1 MNENELVESQES
13 DISIW
18 NSIIT
23 KISPDVDEIIKQ
35 AESFV
40 EENEGRSVD
49 CIASDYADIIVR
61 EYTAVGAASALPSII
76 PGLGTAAQLAV
87 EVGAI
92 SADLLLMIKFMSKM
106 VYGLS
111 VIYNKPRQSITI
123 ESTIMVLGVWCGILS
138 PMKEAAARVAA
149 KVVINVFNRKVP
161 GEIFKKINRKVGVT
175 ILTKYGTK
183 RGGVAVGKLIPFG
196 VGALVGGG
204 FNYATMKGFKK
215 AAIKALSHKDY
226 VFVEV

>member
-123 ESTIMVLGVWCGILS
+123 ESTIMVLGVWCGVLS

-204 FNYATMKGFKK
+204 FNYATMKG
-215 AAIKALSHKDY
+215 
-226 VFVEV
+226 

>member
-23 KISPDVDEIIKQ
+23 KISPNVDEIIKQ

-87 EVGAI
+87 EAGAI

-123 ESTIMVLGVWCGILS
+123 ESTIMVLGVWCGVLS
-138 PMKEAAARVAA
+138 PMKEAAARVAS
-149 KVVINVFNRKVP
+149 KVIINVFNRKVP

-215 AAIKALSHKDY
+215 AAIKALSPKDY

>member
-23 KISPDVDEIIKQ
+23 KISPNVDEIIKQ

-87 EVGAI
+87 EAGAI
-92 SADLLLMIKFMSKM
+92 SADLLLMIK
-106 VYGLS
+106 YYL
-111 VIYNKPRQSITI
+111 
-123 ESTIMVLGVWCGILS
+123 IL
-138 PMKEAAARVAA
+138 
-149 KVVINVFNRKVP
+149 
-161 GEIFKKINRKVGVT
+161 IF
-175 ILTKYGTK
+175 
-183 RGGVAVGKLIPFG
+183 
-196 VGALVGGG
+196 
-204 FNYATMKGFKK
+204 
-215 AAIKALSHKDY
+215 S
-226 VFVEV
+226 